1 MATKRV
7 DEDKRQRDTSWMR
20 ERIAA
25 WEAAGKPTPS
35 WQTFDAKGEHQG
47 GATGNTPSGRGKAT
61 TGETAPKR
69 PDLKPGAKAAIPAAA
84 AKQIK
89 SEGAL
94 LLWVADNAAAAALP
108 QFWVTPDDRLQEQER
123 TALVNASYNELE
135 ARCPQLLRFL
145 AKAQESATEAALVYT
160 IAMIAAPRLARHG
173 VIPNELAS
181 AILFAPLIA
190 QSATGQP
197 ATAGVGAESTPERD
211 RANGNGQEHAGQP
224 FVEGAPVQ
232 AGAAVEA
239 GRGDL
244 RHAPNDSD
252 GARNGRYPL

>member
-1 MATKRV
+1 MTKRV
-7 DEDKRQRDTSWMR
+7 DPDKRATTRDTTWMR

-25 WEAAGKPTPS
+25 WEAAGKPTPT

-47 GATGNTPSGRGKAT
+47 GPTGDWTPKGK
-61 TGETAPKR
+61 GETAPKR

-123 TALVNASYNELE
+123 TALVNATYNELE

-197 ATAGVGAESTPERD
+197 ATAGVGAESTPVAD
-211 RANGNGQEHAGQP
+211 RPNGNGQEHAGQP

>member
-7 DEDKRQRDTSWMR
+7 PEDKRQRDTTWMR

-25 WEAAGKPTPS
+25 WEAAGKPTPT
-35 WQTFDAKGEHQG
+35 WQTYQAEGAHQG
-47 GATGNTPSGRGKAT
+47 GPTGDWTPKGK
-61 TGETAPKR
+61 GETAPKR
-69 PDLKPGAKAAIPAAA
+69 PDLKPGAKPAIPAAA

-173 VIPNELAS
+173 VIPPELAS

-190 QSATGQP
+190 QSATTGQP
-197 ATAGVGAESTPERD
+197 ATAGVGAESAPVADRPDRD
-211 RANGNGQEHAGQP
+211 GQEHAGQP

-232 AGAAVEA
+232 AGAAQQT

-244 RHAPNDSD
+244 RHAQDDPN